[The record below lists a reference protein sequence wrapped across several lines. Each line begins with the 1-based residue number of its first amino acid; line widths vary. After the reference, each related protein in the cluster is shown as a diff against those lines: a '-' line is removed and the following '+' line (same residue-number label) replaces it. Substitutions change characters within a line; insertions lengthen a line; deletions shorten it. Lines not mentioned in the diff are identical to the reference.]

1 MLTWITQPLSRG
13 QILQVCWLASPIDKM
28 KVCWLESPNHCHI
41 VKFPKYVDLH
51 HHLVKWKY
59 VDLNHSSITLL
70 LNFACI
76 DLNQPLIKWK
86 YVDLNHP
93 AIVLFRNML
102 TLITHRYHWNA
113 FSMRSCITMCTIYP
127 MKYTRPY
134 KVCWHAIYFL
144 LDI

>member
-1 MLTWITQPLSRG
+1 
-13 QILQVCWLASPIDKM
+13 M

-51 HHLVKWKY
+51 HRLVKWKY

-102 TLITHRYHWNA
+102 TLITHRYHWKA
-113 FSMRSCITMCTIYP
+113 FSMRACITMCTLDFV
-127 MKYTRPY
+127 KYTRPY
-134 KVCWHAIYFL
+134 KVCWLAIISFL
-144 LDI
+144 ISSMGDLCWHIWCCTHK